1 MGLMSAP
8 SSWRLR
14 PGASAWPEVNG
25 FLFFA
30 DGLAGL
36 LIGACLLMTALGL
49 SLQAIQW
56 HQQARQRQL
65 AAMLQQD
72 SDQAIPAPEAG
83 AGLGMTVVRHIV
95 ALHQG
100 SLMVEWGQSSPVVLV
115 SLPTGPIDPHASVR
129 TPAAHQA
136 AGNST
141 DAPRSHSRIPRRMW
155 GQLLLLSRIPARFMR
170 KTPSP

>member
-1 MGLMSAP
+1 MGLMSAL

-14 PGASAWPEVNG
+14 PGASAWPEANG

-65 AAMLQQD
+65 AAM
-72 SDQAIPAPEAG
+72 PAG
-83 AGLGMTVVRHIV
+83 Y
-95 ALHQG
+95 G
-100 SLMVEWGQSSPVVLV
+100 SLGRRLSAAQSRRLGGPVL
-115 SLPTGPIDPHASVR
+115 
-129 TPAAHQA
+129 
-136 AGNST
+136 
-141 DAPRSHSRIPRRMW
+141 
-155 GQLLLLSRIPARFMR
+155 
-170 KTPSP
+170 